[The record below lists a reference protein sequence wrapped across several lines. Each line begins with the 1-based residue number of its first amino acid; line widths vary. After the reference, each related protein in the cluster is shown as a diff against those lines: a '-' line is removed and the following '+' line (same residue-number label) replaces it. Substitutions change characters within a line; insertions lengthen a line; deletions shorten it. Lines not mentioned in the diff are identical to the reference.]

1 MLSQV
6 YKNKRDRWLEG
17 CLSIPKLW
25 GFVDRP
31 YEVTVEYFSPVLT
44 SDIWQLKA
52 VSATFTDT
60 ESAYV
65 QHEIDHLDGI
75 LFTDRI
81 LSQNGQI
88 YRETTDGLT
97 PIKI

>member
-65 QHEIDHLDGI
+65 QHEIDHLDGV

-81 LSQNGQI
+81 LAQDGI
-88 YRETTDGLT
+88 IFKETDTGLM
-97 PIKI
+97 PLKM